1 MVALNGVEVSSTN
14 IAPPLQTE
22 GYLAIQCHTQIVQFR
37 NIRIKELP

>member
-1 MVALNGVEVSSTN
+1 MVLNGVEVSNAN

-22 GYLAIQCHTQIVQFR
+22 GFLAIQCHTQIVQFR